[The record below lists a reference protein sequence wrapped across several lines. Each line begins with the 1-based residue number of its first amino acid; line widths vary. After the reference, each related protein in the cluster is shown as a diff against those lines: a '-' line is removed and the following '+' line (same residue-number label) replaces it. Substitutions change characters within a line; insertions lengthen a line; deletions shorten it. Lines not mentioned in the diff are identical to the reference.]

1 MEVHID
7 PEVSKH
13 QEIIDAITSATTA
26 LSQRSPE
33 SPASQQHT
41 ELTEKEEH
49 SHKDDGL
56 GYEFIDEEQ
65 NKNEPTGNAE
75 EALHMLFNEHN
86 ADREIFEDLHLS
98 HSDTQKSPNVEENE
112 SKPSEVK
119 LVSYD
124 PDSKPPRLGR
134 PRRNITNTLAPP
146 ESSSSK
152 NYNEAVMSKFRL
164 DSQPIEGPGSRG
176 GKGGRKSPKGRITSA
191 SIRKRTTQSTLNFE
205 PLGDSNKRAMCL
217 SLNKTDKNDHGKIDK
232 ETDGSETKSP
242 RLILKLNLKKQT
254 PSTED
259 GDTLRGQ
266 KPDLLSTL
274 VKKSSTTATGINT
287 NKKAKHLQKASR
299 TTVLNNKN
307 KITRQLP
314 GPLVGLYYDLYDENL
329 VDKYFDAKHEKI
341 ALGYPVT
348 KAPYANDIVFI
359 ISFLSKFKAIIPT
372 DNIGPQNFEYGLSLP
387 LLEDTSDYET
397 ANYVKRHQEKEN
409 DDYDLTF
416 VSPEMQA
423 LFKKLLG
430 LVLNRKKPVTSH
442 MKAIQELKPQSVN
455 FGLPKEW
462 KILKPSDKN
471 NQDNIDQGPPVD
483 PSNPEILLNKLP
495 ENDNWLIIFNPFY
508 TQEFE
513 VHGLAGI
520 ENPLDRLVMLRTLV
534 HWALANSEAV
544 KKEITA
550 SVQLQDIPGDKD
562 TYYAA
567 RAILNGFKDAHD
579 TKIAA
584 ETKLA
589 KRKSEDE
596 IRYIDPTSD
605 PMAHPFKLRLNEQI
619 AGDCGFG
626 IGRFYLCRMADDY
639 NGGLA
644 SVKKM
649 SSIWS
654 GPAGLS
660 GPLASTFK
668 LYVQDVHQML
678 TESLAASGVE
688 FNEDGEEVAPAITET
703 DESEYW
709 YEVASNSIELQEFI
723 HFLDSRL
730 SLKEKAESPIPMA
743 SIIFRPV
750 SQLRDYLSAILPLT
764 EKQEELLQ
772 TKRSTRKR
780 PIDYSDRH
788 AAAKYGDV
796 FEGDEYLEANDNDDD
811 NYMEVEGSPVDED
824 EDEEYLE

>member
-1 MEVHID
+1 MDVHID

-33 SPASQQHT
+33 TPANQQHAG
-41 ELTEKEEH
+41 LTEKED
-49 SHKDDGL
+49 STHKNNEL
-56 GYEFIDEEQ
+56 SYEFINEEQ
-65 NKNEPTGNAE
+65 NKNESTETAE
-75 EALHMLFNEHN
+75 EALHMLLNEHH
-86 ADREIFEDLHLS
+86 ADREIFEDLNQS
-98 HSDTQKSPNVEENE
+98 HSDIQKPPINKEDE

-191 SIRKRTTQSTLNFE
+191 SIRKRTTQSTLNFK
-205 PLGDSNKRAMCL
+205 PLGDSNTKSICL
-217 SLNKTDKNDHGKIDK
+217 SLSNDDTKDHEKID
-232 ETDGSETKSP
+232 EQGEGSQTKSP
-242 RLILKLNLKKQT
+242 KLILKLNLKKQV
-254 PSTED
+254 PSSNNRTALLE
-259 GDTLRGQ
+259 Q
-266 KPDLLSTL
+266 KSDSLSTS
-274 VKKSSTTATGINT
+274 VKNLSSNTTGIST
-287 NKKAKHLQKASR
+287 NKKTRYPQKASR

-314 GPLVGLYYDLYDENL
+314 GPLVGLYYDLYDDGL

-341 ALGYPVT
+341 ALGYPVA

-387 LLEDTSDYET
+387 LFEEDSEYET
-397 ANYVKRHQEKEN
+397 TNYVKRHQENEN
-409 DDYDLTF
+409 DDYDLKF
-416 VSPEMQA
+416 VSSEMQA

-430 LVLNRKKPVTSH
+430 LVLNRKKPVSSH

-455 FGLPKEW
+455 LGLPKEW
-462 KILKPSDKN
+462 KVLKRSDKN
-471 NQDNIDQGPPVD
+471 NQDDLDQGPPVD

-495 ENDNWLIIFNPFY
+495 ESDNWLIIFNPFY

-513 VHGLAGI
+513 AHGLAGL

-544 KKEITA
+544 KREITS
-550 SVQLQDIPGDKD
+550 SVQQQDIPGDKD

-567 RAILNGFKDAHD
+567 RAILNGFKDAQEA
-579 TKIAA
+579 KRVA

-589 KRKSEDE
+589 KRKSEEE

-626 IGRFYLCRMADDY
+626 IGRFYLCHMADDF

-649 SSIWS
+649 NSTWS
-654 GPAGLS
+654 GSAGLS
-660 GPLASTFK
+660 GPLPSPFK

-678 TESLAASGVE
+678 TESLVVSGVE
-688 FNEDGEEVAPAITET
+688 FNEDGVELPSSFKET

-709 YEVASNSIELQEFI
+709 YEVASNSAELQDFI
-723 HFLDSRL
+723 HYLESRL
-730 SLKEKAESPIPMA
+730 SLKERAESPIPMA
-743 SIIFRPV
+743 SIIFKPV
-750 SQLRDYLSAILPLT
+750 VQLRDYLSALLPLIQ
-764 EKQEELLQ
+764 KQEELLQ

-780 PIDYSDRH
+780 PIDYSDRR

-796 FEGDEYLEANDNDDD
+796 FEGDEYIDANDNDDD
-811 NYMEVEGSPVDED
+811 NYMEVEGSPGGED
-824 EDEEYLE
+824 EDEEYLD